1 MLEDRTRE
9 FYSISSHTGLK
20 QDCNTNALRYVSR
33 NANLHQF
40 MPALENRYSSGDR
53 QECCLHSMPFL
64 MASKGGASL
73 QHAIFKQHMEAD
85 LQLKLF
91 LKAIHDFLMSYCA
104 ILCN

>member
-1 MLEDRTRE
+1 MQISTSSCLPSKIGIPVATDR
-9 FYSISSHTGLK
+9 
-20 QDCNTNALRYVSR
+20 
-33 NANLHQF
+33 
-40 MPALENRYSSGDR
+40 
-53 QECCLHSMPFL
+53 CCLHSMPFL